1 MLYLLLQSAHKTEY
15 INRIFEM
22 DVDLQGCLMVQLQR
36 VDQSLENY
44 IEIKDILATVEKLEE
59 ENEELKDKLR
69 GINETARSLQETMIE
84 TKQENQRIEK
94 EVSRYEN

>member
-1 MLYLLLQSAHKTEY
+1 MLYLLLQSTHKTEY

-22 DVDLQGCLMVQLQR
+22 DVELQGCLMVQLQR

-59 ENEELKDKLR
+59 ENEDLKDKLK
-69 GINETARSLQETMIE
+69 GINETAKSLHETMME
-84 TKQENQRIEK
+84 TKQENQRI
-94 EVSRYEN
+94 

>member
-1 MLYLLLQSAHKTEY
+1 MLYLLLQSTHKTEY

-36 VDQSLENY
+36 VDHSLENY

-59 ENEELKDKLR
+59 EN
-69 GINETARSLQETMIE
+69 
-84 TKQENQRIEK
+84 
-94 EVSRYEN
+94 

>member
-1 MLYLLLQSAHKTEY
+1 MLLQSAHKTEY

>member
-1 MLYLLLQSAHKTEY
+1 
-15 INRIFEM
+15 
-22 DVDLQGCLMVQLQR
+22 MVQLQR
-36 VDQSLENY
+36 VDKSLENY

-59 ENEELKDKLR
+59 ENEELKDKLK

>member
-1 MLYLLLQSAHKTEY
+1 MVIYLLLQSAHKTEF

-22 DVDLQGCLMVQLQR
+22 PVDLQSFLMIELKK

-69 GINETARSLQETMIE
+69 AIN
-84 TKQENQRIEK
+84 
-94 EVSRYEN
+94 